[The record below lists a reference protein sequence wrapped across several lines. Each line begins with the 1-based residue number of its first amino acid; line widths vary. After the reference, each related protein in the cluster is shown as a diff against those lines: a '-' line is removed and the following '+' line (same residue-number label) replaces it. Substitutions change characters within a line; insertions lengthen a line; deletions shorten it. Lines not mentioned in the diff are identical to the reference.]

1 MAREDYGAQVEAEF
15 LEEAQDTTNELQ
27 ITIGNM
33 RSGGTSIGEG
43 TERVGALVAR
53 LNLLGAA
60 TDFPLLDL
68 ALRRFSDYMRDLELA
83 TDANMSDLETF
94 IDVIGG
100 LLAGEIEANTDTAE
114 FYRSLPTR
122 RPLDLADLEHLNI
135 EILLVEPQRSSAAII
150 ARELQNCGYKVTT
163 VKGSIDALDL
173 VVRTKPDLVI
183 SSAVLDVL
191 SGIDLACALAA
202 MPATSNI
209 PFCILTSF
217 DRGNAF
223 LSHLPDSAGYLRKG
237 SEFGTDFAVA
247 LRRFGII

>member
-27 ITIGNM
+27 VTVGNM
-33 RSGGTSIGEG
+33 RSRAVSVEDGSN
-43 TERVGALVAR
+43 RLRALVAR

-68 ALRRFSDYMRDLELA
+68 ALRRFSDYMRDLDHP
-83 TDANMSDLETF
+83 TDANMTDFETF
-94 IDVIGG
+94 IDVLSG
-100 LLAGEIEANTDTAE
+100 LLAGEIEANTDSAE
-114 FYRSLPTR
+114 FFRSLPTR

-135 EILLVEPQRSSAAII
+135 EVVLVEPQRSSAAII

-163 VKGSIDALDL
+163 VKGSIEALEL
-173 VVRTKPDLVI
+173 VVHTKPDLVI

-191 SGIDLACALAA
+191 SGVDLGCALAA
-202 MPATSNI
+202 MPATAKI

-217 DRGNAF
+217 ERGNAF
-223 LSHLPDSAGYLRKG
+223 LAQLPDTSGYLRKG
-237 SEFGTDFAVA
+237 SEFGSDLAES
-247 LRRFGII
+247 LKRFGIT